1 MQDVLLIVKCLLLRG
16 EKIGRGS
23 PEAEH
28 SEDICLY
35 ILLSSPLCGKTCWE
49 KVEKLLPHP
58 YLLSLFIPLFH
69 PLLNMSV
76 LLTND
81 KSDLYIICE

>member
-1 MQDVLLIVKCLLLRG
+1 MLLIVRCLLLRE

-23 PEAEH
+23 PEVEH
-28 SEDICLY
+28 SQDICLY
-35 ILLSSPLCGKTCWE
+35 ILLSSPMCGKMCWE

-58 YLLSLFIPLFH
+58 CLLSLFIPHFH

-81 KSDLYIICE
+81 EKSDLYIICE